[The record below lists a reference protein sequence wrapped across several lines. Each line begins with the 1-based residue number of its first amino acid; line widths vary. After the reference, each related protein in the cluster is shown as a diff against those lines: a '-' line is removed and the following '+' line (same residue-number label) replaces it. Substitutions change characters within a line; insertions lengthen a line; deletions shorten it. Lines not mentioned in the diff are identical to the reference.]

1 MDKKFFNKYQEI
13 DVVLK
18 FFKEDDVKVVLVVVG
33 IDVSLDELKNIM
45 FVEEYVVIVEKSID
59 FVKFVEKVMIKVIK
73 GK

>member
-1 MDKKFFNKYQEI
+1 M
-13 DVVLK
+13 K

-73 GK
+73 GKWLLIMCNVLVRE

>member
-1 MDKKFFNKYQEI
+1 M
-13 DVVLK
+13 K

-45 FVEEYVVIVEKSID
+45 FVEEYVVIVEKGID

-73 GK
+73 GKWLLIMCNVLVRE